1 MKQLFQ
7 AYLTWG
13 ETGSAGG
20 HDLSAY
26 TDEEHLSGNRKRLTQ
41 LRKKTDEMSGQF
53 AAQRGIQIDCNP
65 PSTAVAATNA
75 TSAHNASLSEEDEQY
90 IESLANIINFPEVS
104 VAVSEAEDD
113 PLAIAAAKVASKI
126 TLAMTTEMSLAP
138 VSPTSESVRPSY
150 IDPNV
155 ITAELPVLNF
165 QPPKEENKSSL
176 SGSFKRLD
184 SGAHKMSHWV
194 SKKAAGTDA
203 WDSRVESGLK
213 AYEVNAKYTS
223 SQDNLPVLIE
233 PADGCSFIEMDRPED
248 APAIESYD
256 GGHVK
261 MIPTF
266 DNQGA
271 GIRRLSS
278 MRNSFKMLECRESEQ
293 SLKPVDPSNS
303 YEAFS
308 SFVSAKSTVEVAS
321 EITAEVT
328 VDTAEALEIIE
339 ELLQEAAALEPEV
352 SVAEQQVCEPVQET
366 CEPVQE
372 VCEPVQEVV
381 AAVLETTVDILE
393 ESFGD
398 LLAECY
404 EAAKTQ
410 DVVEPIKEA
419 AEEAIEEEQPITSFA
434 PETFDHSIV
443 ENYAGSFS
451 VTFTDSLS
459 ELSDIAR
466 LYDQMNFDPKSFV
479 PQTIGGEP
487 IEAVCVFNSEKL
499 SFNAPETIRTELES
513 MFNMDPLSQVD
524 EEASEVEIE
533 SVSVVS
539 IEEAETLEI
548 AAVGGK
554 PSRQRTKGTSRSKK
568 TQTRKEKKSKKRAA
582 AHA

>member
-75 TSAHNASLSEEDEQY
+75 TSVHNASLSEEDEQY

-165 QPPKEENKSSL
+165 QPPREENKSSL

-213 AYEVNAKYTS
+213 AYEVNSKYTS

-271 GIRRLSS
+271 SIRRLSS
-278 MRNSFKMLECRESEQ
+278 MRNSFKMLECRDNDESVK
-293 SLKPVDPSNS
+293 SVDPSNS

-308 SFVSAKSTVEVAS
+308 SFVSAKSSVEVAS

-339 ELLQEAAALEPEV
+339 ELLQETAALEPEV
-352 SVAEQQVCEPVQET
+352 SV
-366 CEPVQE
+366 PVQE
-372 VCEPVQEVV
+372 VCEPVQEV
-381 AAVLETTVDILE
+381 LE

-419 AEEAIEEEQPITSFA
+419 IEEAQPIISFA
-434 PETFDHSIV
+434 PESFDQSIV

-479 PQTIGGEP
+479 PQTIDGEP

-524 EEASEVEIE
+524 EETSEVEIE

-582 AHA
+582 AATV